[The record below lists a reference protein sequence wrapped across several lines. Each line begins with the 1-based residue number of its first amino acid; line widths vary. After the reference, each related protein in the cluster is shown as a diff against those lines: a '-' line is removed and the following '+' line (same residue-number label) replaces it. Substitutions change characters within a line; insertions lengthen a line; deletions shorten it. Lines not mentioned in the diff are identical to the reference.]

1 MVLLAIAPCEVDSA
15 MFGCAPRRDK
25 RALFALPCRKSSLS
39 CRHLKQPLRHLT
51 AHFTCR
57 GTCSMPCRPAA
68 GALSMFVR
76 VAQALKLTLPQT
88 LNPILELPR
97 P

>member
-39 CRHLKQPLRHLT
+39 CHLAIHAVRHFPLR
-51 AHFTCR
+51 
-57 GTCSMPCRPAA
+57 
-68 GALSMFVR
+68 
-76 VAQALKLTLPQT
+76 
-88 LNPILELPR
+88 
-97 P
+97 